1 MKILLIRLSS
11 IGDIVL
17 TTPIIR
23 CIKKANQDVELHY
36 LCKPQYVD
44 LLNKNPFIDKIHC
57 YNNQNSSEEL
67 KTENFDYIIDLQ
79 NNHRSNKLCRQLKK
93 ICKHLNKINFRKFLL
108 VGFKIDIM
116 PDKHI
121 VDRYFDCTKILPFQV
136 NNDGLGLD
144 FFLEDCDCD
153 EVNNINQP
161 HFVTIA
167 VGSQHYTKEIPI
179 NKLIAICQ
187 QISIPIVLLGDKY
200 DSIKANEIIQNT
212 NSLIYNYCGKLSIR
226 QSAAFVKQSI
236 CLITGDTGLMHIG
249 AALNTNIIS
258 IWGNTTPKFGM
269 YPYMPNKKYNILEN
283 NSLSCR
289 PCSKLGFKK
298 CPRKH
303 FKCMTNIDI
312 QKIIQLLNETI
323 N

>member
-1 MKILLIRLSS
+1 MVCQKTASR
-11 IGDIVL
+11 
-17 TTPIIR
+17 
-23 CIKKANQDVELHY
+23 AA
-36 LCKPQYVD
+36 KPR
-44 LLNKNPFIDKIHC
+44 I
-57 YNNQNSSEEL
+57 
-67 KTENFDYIIDLQ
+67 
-79 NNHRSNKLCRQLKK
+79 
-93 ICKHLNKINFRKFLL
+93 
-108 VGFKIDIM
+108 
-116 PDKHI
+116 
-121 VDRYFDCTKILPFQV
+121 
-136 NNDGLGLD
+136 
-144 FFLEDCDCD
+144 
-153 EVNNINQP
+153 
-161 HFVTIA
+161 
-167 VGSQHYTKEIPI
+167 
-179 NKLIAICQ
+179 
-187 QISIPIVLLGDKY
+187 
-200 DSIKANEIIQNT
+200 